1 MVNDFLLY
9 IDPGTGSM
17 LFTVLISVV
26 GFLVYFF
33 RVMWVKVKYSVHRGK
48 QSKIDQSKI
57 PVLIFGEAK
66 RYWQTFEPI
75 CDEFEKRGIDVVY
88 WTTSPDDPVLEKK
101 YEHIKPEFI
110 GEGNK
115 AYARLNMVNATVL
128 IATTPGLKVY
138 QWKRSK
144 FVNHYIHV
152 LHGAYDITT
161 YRMFGTDY
169 FDSVLLSG
177 QYQADEIRK
186 MEEMRELPAKEIE
199 LVGVPFLDVLKEKLE
214 KADVKKNE
222 TTTVLLAPSWGPNS
236 IFNVYGE
243 KLIDE
248 LIKTGYDIIIRP
260 HHQSFVADADLMNK
274 LTTKYPDGD
283 HLKWDRSSDNFDSL
297 CKADIMITDFS
308 GIIFDFTLVFNKPVL
323 YADTSFDWS
332 CYDQYWFKDELWTL
346 NILPKLGMK
355 ISNENIGDL
364 KNMIDT
370 CINDSSFSEG
380 RDQARLETW
389 ANIGHGAEKTVDY
402 VMKKYEQINKELQ
415 EESEKDLKKEN
426 KKKVKLAKESA

>member
-1 MVNDFLLY
+1 MNYGLLY

-17 LFTVLISVV
+17 LFTVLISIV

-33 RVMWVKVKYSVHRGK
+33 RVMWVKVKYSIYKGK
-48 QSKIDQSKI
+48 KTKLDQNKI

-88 WTTSPDDPVLEKK
+88 WTTSPDDPALEKK
-101 YEHIKPEFI
+101 YEHIKAEFI

-115 AYARLNMVNATVL
+115 AYARLNMVNASVV

-144 FVNHYIHV
+144 FADCYIHV

-169 FDSVLLSG
+169 FDAVLLSG
-177 QYQADEIRK
+177 QYQADEVRK
-186 MEEMRELPAKEIE
+186 MEEMRELPAKDIE
-199 LVGVPFLDVLKEKLE
+199 LVGVPFLDVLKEKFE
-214 KADVKKNE
+214 KADVRHGDVP
-222 TTTVLLAPSWGPNS
+222 TVLLAPSWGPNS
-236 IFNVYGE
+236 IFNVYGG
-243 KLIDE
+243 KVIDE
-248 LIKTGYDIIIRP
+248 LIKTGYNIIIRP
-260 HHQSFVADADLMNK
+260 HHQSFVADKALMDDL
-274 LTTKYPDGD
+274 TSRYPDSD
-283 HLKWDRSSDNFDSL
+283 KLKWDRTGDNFESL
-297 CKADIMITDFS
+297 CNADIMITDFS

-323 YADTSFDWS
+323 YTDTTFDWS
-332 CYDQYWFKDELWTL
+332 CYDQHWFNTELWTL
-346 NILPKLGMK
+346 SILPRLGMK
-355 ISNENIGDL
+355 ISSDNLGDI

-380 RDQARLETW
+380 RDLAREQTW

-402 VMKKYEQINKELQ
+402 VMKKYDQLIANQ
-415 EESEKDLKKEN
+415 A
-426 KKKVKLAKESA
+426 AKEADEAEKTKKTKRKSVK